1 MSESDVTSVI
11 EPLLKLMGGHG
22 SWLVTLVAWMGALRL
37 VAKPVSAV
45 IQSFFTKL
53 VAKAIETPES
63 DDDAAIARLLSC
75 WPYRILAFLVDWGAS
90 IKLPT
95 TQSLDQ
101 HKEKTP

>member
-1 MSESDVTSVI
+1 MNELQ
-11 EPLLKLMGGHG
+11 PLLDLLGGQG
-22 SWLVTLVAWMGALRL
+22 KPLITLIAWIGALRL

-45 IQSFFTKL
+45 IQGFFTKL
-53 VAKAIETPES
+53 VAKAIETPEA

-95 TQSLDQ
+95 TQSLKK
-101 HKEKTP
+101 HTEKNL